1 MRLLFTVTETFI
13 VPGRGVVLLP
23 ELKPVAEEKFKVGDS
38 LRLRRPN
45 GVEDSV
51 PIGGLEFMKPAGGRC
66 QLVVMLTGMEQQD
79 IPVGTEVWSVS
90 ETPGGPLL
98 R

>member
-1 MRLLFTVTETFI
+1 MLFTVTETF
-13 VPGRGVVLLP
+13 VMPGRCLVLLP
-23 ELKPVAEEKFKVGDS
+23 ELQPVGEERFKVGDL
-38 LRLRRPN
+38 LRLRRPD

-51 PIGGLEFMKPAGGRC
+51 RIGGLEFLKPLDGKC
-66 QLVVMLTGMEQQD
+66 QLVVTLSRMEQED
-79 IPVGTEVWSVS
+79 VPVGTEVWSVN